1 MRRDSPVE
9 RIRAVVLAALL
20 VVSVLAMTVTVTG
33 PAAAAANSASFDVTE
48 DATQSDNNITVTG
61 DTGTDGA
68 NVTFLIQDPVDDDV
82 ATVIRDTD
90 STNTSFEV
98 DVNLST
104 VSFGGG
110 DGSLDEGTATILVD
124 EGDSFEGSEAND
136 TFVVD
141 DTKPTGSIA
150 KPSYGA
156 EENSQPVIEGNA
168 SDDTE
173 VASVDLVIQNG
184 SGDYYNGSAFISN
197 ETTVSANGT
206 ENWTYNTSDEGI
218 SSDGEY
224 DVKIEVTD
232 TAGNV
237 KDVLVPYPGGETT
250 ETSYTV
256 DSTQPTLSSLSVTDD
271 GDGNITD
278 GDTVDV
284 SVDVTDATSGVD
296 TVTVDASELGGGAN
310 EELTVDSGDTY
321 TTSFDVSDP
330 TAGDGDINLTVT
342 ATDNFGNSNQST
354 AVDALTLK
362 TSVAG
367 VEDLTIDHEFVGIVK
382 DDSELVVNA
391 TGITDPQGNTI
402 SGPTTV
408 DISITG
414 TSTTY
419 SATVTNGTLNTTID
433 TTAIAN
439 TAGTGDETVE
449 IAQANAG
456 ADTAGVELVHEA
468 LDLDE
473 GYQAVGTPMA
483 AENLVFEEVNDVISY
498 DPTAKDS
505 ENEWESTDGEQAGE
519 GYYIEGD
526 SDDARVGYLF
536 DSNPNEGPDAR
547 TLHEGWNL
555 VGTAVDLSETDSHN
569 ATVDLGG
576 AVTVDGN
583 DNVEVW
589 TRDEDHSL
597 NQSDGSTGY
606 VEGGASTTVNSFE
619 GYFVYIENT
628 EETRN
633 VDVLGYDAGD
643 RN

>member
-1 MRRDSPVE
+1 
-9 RIRAVVLAALL
+9 
-20 VVSVLAMTVTVTG
+20 VT
-33 PAAAAANSASFDVTE
+33 
-48 DATQSDNNITVTG
+48 
-61 DTGTDGA
+61 
-68 NVTFLIQDPVDDDV
+68 
-82 ATVIRDTD
+82 RDTD

-98 DVNLST
+98 EVNLSSL
-104 VSFGGG
+104 SFGGG
-110 DGSLDEGTATILVD
+110 NGSLDEGTATILAD
-124 EGDSFEGSEAND
+124 EGDSFEGSEASD

-150 KPSYGA
+150 SPNDGA
-156 EENSQPVIEGNA
+156 EENSQPVIKGNA

-173 VASVDLVIQNG
+173 VASVGLVIQNG
-184 SGDYYNGSAFISN
+184 SGDYYNGSAFVGSK
-197 ETTVSANGT
+197 TTVSANGT

-224 DVKIEVTD
+224 DVKVEVTD

-237 KDVLVPYPGGETT
+237 FDVSVPHPDGETT
-250 ETSYTV
+250 EVGYTV
-256 DSTQPTLSSLSVTDD
+256 DSTEPTLSSLSVTDATD
-271 GDGNITD
+271 SDGNVTD

-284 SVDVTDATSGVD
+284 SVDVTDATSGVN
-296 TVTVDASELGGGAN
+296 TVTVNASELGGSAN
-310 EELTVDSGDTY
+310 EKLTVDSGNTY

-342 ATDNFGNSNQST
+342 ATDDFGNSNQST

-391 TGITDPQGNTI
+391 TGITDPQGNTV

-433 TTAIAN
+433 TTAISN

-449 IAQANAG
+449 IAQADAN
-456 ADTAGVELVHEA
+456 ADTAAVELVHEA
-468 LDLDE
+468 LDLNE

-483 AENLVFEEVNDVISY
+483 AENLVFEDVNDVISY
-498 DPTAKDS
+498 DPTATDGES
-505 ENEWESTDGEQAGE
+505 EWEATNGEQAGE

-526 SDDARVGYLF
+526 SGDARVGYLF

-547 TLHEGWNL
+547 ALHEGWNL
-555 VGTAVDLSETDSHN
+555 VGTSIDLSDADSHN

-589 TRDEDHSL
+589 TRNESQELD
-597 NQSDGSTGY
+597 QSDGSSGY
-606 VEGGASTTVNSFE
+606 EEGDSSTTVSAFD

>member
-48 DATQSDNNITVTG
+48 DATQSDDNITVTG
-61 DTGTDGA
+61 DTETDGA

-526 SDDARVGYLF
+526 SDDARIGYLF